1 VPGVCESSEEIAA
14 SLVVA
19 IKEFPLFFGKLVFG
33 AVLGGIRSWEDH
45 IGVSRVSLCGL
56 LVFLLVVPL
65 RLAAQSNNSR
75 AKARTADASSKTWSF
90 AVSGDSRNC
99 GDVVMPAIAQ
109 GVRKEGAAFYWHLG
123 DFRAIYEFDED
134 FIERHPKTSILDYE
148 DAAWKDFIAEQLDL
162 FGDLPVYLALGNHE
176 MISPKNRLEA
186 IQQFADWLD
195 TPELKKQRLED
206 DPKAHLLTSYYHW
219 VRGGV
224 DFITLDNSTDDQF
237 DDAQLDWFASQI
249 GRDSKNSAIRS
260 VVVGMHAALPDSLSA
275 GHSMNE
281 SARGTASGR
290 KVYAEL
296 VDFRKQTHKNVY
308 VLASHSHF
316 FMENVYNT
324 ACRAKRTEDVLPGWI
339 AGTAGAVRY
348 RLPKDVKGA
357 TQAKT
362 DVYGYLLGTVLNDG
376 RIEFRFRQ
384 ISEGDVSE
392 STRKKYSARFVHRCF
407 EANTDPY
414 TPEGP
419 LQPPNCP
426 R

>member
-1 VPGVCESSEEIAA
+1 
-14 SLVVA
+14 
-19 IKEFPLFFGKLVFG
+19 
-33 AVLGGIRSWEDH
+33 
-45 IGVSRVSLCGL
+45 
-56 LVFLLVVPL
+56 
-65 RLAAQSNNSR
+65 
-75 AKARTADASSKTWSF
+75 
-90 AVSGDSRNC
+90 
-99 GDVVMPAIAQ
+99 MPAIAQ
-109 GVRKEGAAFYWHLG
+109 GVRKEGAVFYWHLG
-123 DFRAIYEFDED
+123 DFRAIYDFDED
-134 FIERHPKTSILDYE
+134 FRERHPKTSILDYE
-148 DAAWKDFIAEQLDL
+148 DGAWKDFIAEQLDS
-162 FGDLPVYLALGNHE
+162 FGDLPVYLSLGNHE

-195 TPELKKQRLED
+195 TPELRKQRLED

-224 DFITLDNSTDDQF
+224 DFITLDNATDDQF

-281 SARGTASGR
+281 SARGAASGR

-296 VDFRKQTHKNVY
+296 VDFRTQTHKNVY

-324 ACRAKRTEDVLPGWI
+324 ACRAKRAEDVLPGWI

-384 ISEGDVSE
+384 ITEGDVSE

-407 EANTDPY
+407 AANTDPY